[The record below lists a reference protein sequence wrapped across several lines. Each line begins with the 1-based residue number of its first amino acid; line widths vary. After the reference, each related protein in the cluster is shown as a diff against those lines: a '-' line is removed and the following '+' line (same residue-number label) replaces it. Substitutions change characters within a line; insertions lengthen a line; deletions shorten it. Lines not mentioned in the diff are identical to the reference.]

1 MPDHVMSEAV
11 EPSVMRRLPVWL
23 LVPVAC
29 TVAALFFVS
38 GGVSARSAFVQWYTW
53 GALAGPI
60 VWLDRRLPVRSDS
73 LGARV
78 LWHVPLSLAWSV
90 VYLAVSRA
98 VTQLLAGKALADALP
113 VDLIGLIGNGAVQWS
128 ALYYWLIIGGHFAL
142 EYRRESQSR
151 KDRTVELERL
161 LVEAQ
166 LTALRAQ
173 LQPHFLYNALNTIS
187 AEVERRPQVARS
199 MLEHLGELLRLSL
212 QHARP
217 DTVTLADELEMVE
230 RYLAIQRTRFAGR
243 LESELDVAASAR
255 TALLPGLLLQPLVEN
270 AIHHGISPRARPGRV
285 RIVATVPNGQLH
297 VLVEDD
303 GLGLPT
309 GWTLEQHA
317 GVGLSNTRRRL
328 EAQYG
333 SAHTFS
339 VRPAPGG
346 GVVASIMIPF
356 EDAGSRTDRRPE
368 RDAPAST
375 PSSLEEDVR
384 ARADRRR

>member
-1 MPDHVMSEAV
+1 M
-11 EPSVMRRLPVWL
+11 RLPAWIL
-23 LVPVAC
+23 APAAC
-29 TVAALFFVS
+29 TIAALFFIS
-38 GGVSARSAFVQWYTW
+38 GGISPRSAFVQWYTW
-53 GALAGPI
+53 CALAAPI
-60 VWLDRRLPVRSDS
+60 VWLDRRLPVRSDA
-73 LGARV
+73 LGVRV
-78 LWHVPLSLAWSV
+78 LLHVPLSLAWTV
-90 VYLAVSRA
+90 VFLIVSAV
-98 VTQLLAGKALADALP
+98 VTQLLAGKGLPGALS
-113 VDLIGLIGNGAVQWS
+113 VDVARVVGGGSVQWS
-128 ALYYWLIIGGHFAL
+128 ILYYWLIIGAHFAL
-142 EYRRESQSR
+142 DYRRESQAR

-166 LTALRAQ
+166 LSALRAQ

-217 DTVTLADELEMVE
+217 DKVTLSDELEMVE

-243 LESELDVAASAR
+243 LESVIDVPASAR
-255 TALLPGLLLQPLVEN
+255 GALLPGLLLQPLVEN

-285 RIVATVPNGQLH
+285 RIAAQTQNGHLQLI
-297 VLVEDD
+297 VEDD
-303 GLGLPT
+303 GLGLPA

-333 SAHTFS
+333 EAQTLSVTSA
-339 VRPAPGG
+339 AGG
-346 GVVASIMIPF
+346 GVMARITIPF
-356 EDAGSRTDRRPE
+356 EEAVETGPLQEE
-368 RDAPAST
+368 R
-375 PSSLEEDVR
+375 R